1 MAEANVLEHKK
12 TILDRYVNQ
21 TSPRHEPEVEDA
33 IRDTHQPGRVGSSVS
48 IMLDLKMADGSIESF
63 DYAYLM
69 RATFQPGD
77 RIILRFGK
85 PRVIIEGRHLHALRD
100 ALTERRARFVHEG
113 TDTELGLKPEDEP
126 HIDRIYIEE
135 GEEE

>member
-1 MAEANVLEHKK
+1 MEDKELKDRKK
-12 TILDRYVNQ
+12 FLDRLVNQ
-21 TSPRHEPEVEDA
+21 SPPRHEPEVEEA
-33 IRDTHQPGRVGSSVS
+33 IRDAHQPGRVGASVS

-69 RATFQPGD
+69 RATFQTGD
-77 RIILRFGK
+77 KITLRFGK
-85 PRVIIEGRHLHALRD
+85 SRVIIEGRHLHALRD

-126 HIDRIYIEE
+126 HIDRIAIEE